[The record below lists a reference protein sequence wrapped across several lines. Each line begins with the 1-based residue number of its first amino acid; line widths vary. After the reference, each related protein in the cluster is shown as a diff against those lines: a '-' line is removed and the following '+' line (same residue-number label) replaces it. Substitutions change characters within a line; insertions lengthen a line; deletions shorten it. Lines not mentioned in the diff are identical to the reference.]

1 MQSRLQLLRSRKTK
15 LCHVRNRLKCCL
27 RLYLSERN
35 NCWHL
40 FFRRRTT
47 AGKRFAT
54 KSSYSLSTACQRN
67 WYPVSM
73 QDDHQQHHTLQSAS
87 VHRCIAVGKPD
98 FHRQFP
104 ADSYSRKRSC
114 SGFSRHIPDSGSV
127 LPPDESTSEL
137 FPCPAREKHRPANTP
152 DH

>member
-40 FFRRRTT
+40 FFRRRTS
-47 AGKRFAT
+47 AGKRFAP
-54 KSSYSLSTACQRN
+54 KGSYSLSTARHRN

-73 QDDHQQHHTLQSAS
+73 QDDHQRHAAGQGVHPVCKIHRHAHWFIVRRHGTRPLSAVS
-87 VHRCIAVGKPD
+87 GRQRNILRLGTQCKIAAGTTPEQLCD
-98 FHRQFP
+98 
-104 ADSYSRKRSC
+104 DDDC
-114 SGFSRHIPDSGSV
+114 SGGSRH
-127 LPPDESTSEL
+127 L
-137 FPCPAREKHRPANTP
+137 HRLG
-152 DH
+152 